1 MKNLFKSR
9 TLNYPLSVQ
18 ATLIGLFSAI
28 TIALTFIIQIPVP
41 ATSGYINIG
50 DAAVML
56 SGLLFGPIIGS
67 VAGGL
72 GSALADIISG
82 YAFYSPWTFIIK
94 GVEGFLT
101 GIISRRDRFTYLD
114 LIACFIIAGPWMVTG
129 YFIIESLFFSI
140 AAAVVELPLNV
151 IQFIVSGLIAVPVSI
166 AARKVTL
173 QLNSIKD
180 R

>member
-1 MKNLFKSR
+1 MKNFFKSR
-9 TLNYPLSVQ
+9 TPAYPLSVQ
-18 ATLIGLFSAI
+18 AALTGLFSAL
-28 TIALTFIIQIPVP
+28 TIALTIIIQIPVP

-56 SGLLFGPIIGS
+56 SGLLFGPVVGG

-94 GVEGFLT
+94 GLEGFLA
-101 GIISRRDRFTYLD
+101 GLISRRDRFTYLD
-114 LIACFIIAGPWMVTG
+114 LIACFIVAGPWMITG
-129 YFIIESLFFSI
+129 YFMVESLLFSI
-140 AAAVVELPLNV
+140 AAAAVELPLNV
-151 IQFIVSGLIAVPVSI
+151 VQFTVGGLIAIPVSI
-166 AARKVTL
+166 GARKVTG
-173 QLNSIKD
+173 QLNTIKD